1 METPDLR
8 PWPITPLETSRA
20 ILGLNNDSFFVSA
33 REGDYVVRVYR
44 NTAEHERVRY
54 EHELLGRLA
63 AEPLPFA
70 VPSLVPTR
78 DGDTLAV
85 LETDE
90 GARLAALFAR
100 IPGQPAGITLTN
112 ARLAGRALARLD
124 DALTRVE
131 LPVRAPARLD
141 AVHPLVPDPG
151 SAVDDLGLDVS
162 TRDAVV
168 AALDRVEIAHDPL
181 DALPRQIVHGD
192 FAFPNL
198 LVEGRRVTGLLD
210 FEFSGPDVRASDL
223 ACALYITIVRGA
235 ERDRW
240 TLLDALADGYRR
252 VLPLD
257 PAELAALPALLLR
270 RCAIGVVH
278 WMGRWRQGIVDI
290 ETARERP
297 RRLVPFVRWLDE
309 AAAQLVLVAGGDV
322 GPSADRAR
330 RGRTH

>member
-1 METPDLR
+1 MQTPDLR
-8 PWPITPLETSRA
+8 SWAITPVETSRA
-20 ILGLNNDSFFVSA
+20 VLGLNNDSFFVTA
-33 REGDYVVRVYR
+33 REGEYVARVYR

-70 VPSLVPTR
+70 VPAAVPTR
-78 DGDTLAV
+78 GGDTLAV
-85 LETDE
+85 LETDD
-90 GARLAALFAR
+90 GPRLAALFVR
-100 IPGQPAGITLTN
+100 IPGEPAGITLTT

-131 LPVRAPARLD
+131 LPVRAPAALD
-141 AVHPLVPDPG
+141 AVHPLVPDPRAAILG
-151 SAVDDLGLDVS
+151 LGLDPA
-162 TRDAVV
+162 TRDAVLG
-168 AALDRVEIAHDPL
+168 AFERVDLQHEPL
-181 DALPRQIVHGD
+181 ADALPWQIVHGD

-198 LVEGRRVTGLLD
+198 LVAGRRVTGLLD
-210 FEFSGPDVRASDL
+210 FEFAGPDARAADL
-223 ACALYITIVRGA
+223 ACALYITVVRGA

-240 TLLDALADGYRR
+240 ALLDALADGYRR

-278 WMGRWRQGIVDI
+278 WIGRWRQGIVDL
-290 ETARERP
+290 ESARERP

-309 AAAQLVLVAGGDV
+309 AAPQLVLVAGGEA
-322 GPSADRAR
+322 GPSAERAS
-330 RGRTH
+330 RGR